1 MLENHHH
8 DCRMKEVGQAS
19 SWHLLVIEFTFKVK
33 QRLVT
38 TFPELGSG
46 VFWLTYRCDFIDQEL
61 RALKKSKKIF
71 VNKKNPLTDQPTRMQ
86 LFFVANFTF
95 FTSMHWQQRKRSSQ
109 QVNATGQRN
118 TQYSFLKIKI
128 FIKKE
133 KNPLDLFFVA
143 IWM

>member
-1 MLENHHH
+1 
-8 DCRMKEVGQAS
+8 MKEVGQAS

-118 TQYSFLKIKI
+118 TQYSFLKIKNI
-128 FIKKE
+128 YKKR
-133 KNPLDLFFVA
+133 KKSSGSLFCCDLDVGNFF
-143 IWM
+143 